1 MVFLILSTT
10 MSGIENISQNCFLSS
25 LMQCMSVNES
35 LFNALVIHSRNHV
48 PDPSKYYK
56 IDYIYNFNV

>member
-1 MVFLILSTT
+1 
-10 MSGIENISQNCFLSS
+10 
-25 LMQCMSVNES
+25 MQCMSVNES
-35 LFNALVIHSRNHV
+35 LFNALIIHSRNHI

>member
-25 LMQCMSVNES
+25 LKQCVSVNES
-35 LFNALVIHSRNHV
+35 LFNALVIYSRNHI
-48 PDPSKYYK
+48 PDPSKYF
-56 IDYIYNFNV
+56 DYIYNFNF